1 MGRPRLSRRQ
11 VWPALVAV
19 SRGVSL
25 ADAARLAG
33 IARSSLQLVLLGDPV
48 AMGRERVRREGVLSL
63 AEREEI
69 RVGIERRESDAEIA
83 VRLGRHRST
92 VWREI
97 RANGGRGA
105 YRVFRAEDRAFEQA
119 RRPKVCWTVARP
131 HVWEEVQSLLRT
143 KLWSP
148 EAICRRLRREH
159 PGEPEWWVSH
169 EAVYQ
174 AIYVQARGELRR
186 ELAGCLKSR
195 QARREPRTRA
205 SGAGRRGTITGM
217 VNISERPAEAADRA
231 VPGHWEGDLVIGEN
245 GKSAVATLVERS
257 TRFGI
262 IVKVDNR
269 TAPHVAERVGAV
281 MSRLPGLLARS
292 LTWDQG
298 KELAAHQRFTVATGI
313 PVYFC
318 DPHSP
323 WQRPSNENWNSKVR
337 WFIPKGK
344 SLRNYT
350 QDDLDDIARIINGR
364 PREIL
369 GWDTA
374 AERFA
379 ELVATTT

>member
-1 MGRPRLSRRQ
+1 VVERLSRVV

-19 SRGVSL
+19 SRGVTWTE
-25 ADAARLAG
+25 AARSAG
-33 IARSSLQLVLLGDPV
+33 IARSSLQRYLAEDPV
-48 AMGRERVRREGVLSL
+48 GVRRERVRREGVLSL

-69 RVGIERRESDAEIA
+69 RVGIVAGEPDSVIA
-83 VRLGRHRST
+83 GRIGRHRST

-97 RANGGRGA
+97 RANGGRAA

-119 RRPKVCWTVARP
+119 RRPKQPWTVGRP
-131 HVWEEVQSLLRT
+131 HVWAEVQVLLRT
-143 KLWSP
+143 RLWSP

-159 PGEPEWWVSH
+159 PDGPEWWVSH
-169 EAVYQ
+169 EAVYR

-186 ELAGCLKSR
+186 ELVACLKSR
-195 QARREPRTRA
+195 RERRVPRTRA
-205 SGAGRRGTITGM
+205 SGAERRGRITGM

-245 GKSAVATLVERS
+245 GKSAVATLVERT

-262 IVKVDNR
+262 IVKIDNR
-269 TAPHVAERVGAV
+269 TADHVAERVGAV
-281 MSRLPGLLARS
+281 MSRLPVLLARS

-298 KELAAHQRFTVATGI
+298 KELAAHHRFSVETGI

-323 WQRPSNENWNSKVR
+323 WQRPSNENWNSKLR
-337 WFIPKGK
+337 WFVPKGK
-344 SLRNYT
+344 SLRSYT
-350 QDDLDDIARIINGR
+350 QEDLDDIARIINGR
-364 PREIL
+364 PREIH

-379 ELVATTT
+379 ELVANTH

>member
-1 MGRPRLSRRQ
+1 MVALSEGVTQ
-11 VWPALVAV
+11 VE
-19 SRGVSL
+19 
-25 ADAARLAG
+25 AARRAG
-33 IARSSLQLVLLGDPV
+33 IARSSLQALLLGDPV
-48 AMGRERVRREGVLSL
+48 SVHVRKRRECALSL

-69 RVGIERRESDAEIA
+69 RVGVAAGESYA
-83 VRLGRHRST
+83 VIGVRIGRHRST
-92 VWREI
+92 VWREVK
-97 RANGGRGA
+97 ANGGRDA

-119 RRPKVCWTVARP
+119 RRPKQPWTVEHP
-131 HVWEEVQSLLRT
+131 HVWAEVQVLLRT

-148 EAICRRLRREH
+148 EAIAQRLRREH
-159 PGEPEWWVSH
+159 PDEPEWWVSH
-169 EAVYQ
+169 EAIYR

-186 ELAGCLKSR
+186 ELAACLKSR
-195 QARREPRTRA
+195 RERPVPRTRA
-205 SGAGRRGTITGM
+205 SGAERRGKITGM

-245 GKSAVATLVERS
+245 GKSAVATLVERT

-262 IVKVDNR
+262 IVKIDNR
-269 TAPHVAERVGAV
+269 TAAHVAERVGAV
-281 MSRLPGLLARS
+281 MSRLPVLLARS

-298 KELAAHQRFTVATGI
+298 KELAAHQRFSIETGI

-337 WFIPKGK
+337 WFVPKGK
-344 SLRNYT
+344 SFRSYT
-350 QDDLDDIARIINGR
+350 QDDLDDIARIINGQ
-364 PREIL
+364 PREIH